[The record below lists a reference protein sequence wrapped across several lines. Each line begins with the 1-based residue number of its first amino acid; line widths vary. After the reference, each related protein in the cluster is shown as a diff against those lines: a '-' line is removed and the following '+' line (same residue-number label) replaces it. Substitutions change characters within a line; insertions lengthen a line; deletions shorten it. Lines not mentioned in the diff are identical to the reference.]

1 MDPLRFTVDVP
12 APRDHVWEAFTTA
25 AGLAGWLCLRAR
37 VEPEIGG
44 AYELFWDP
52 DESHPERDSTLGCTV
67 LSLDRPRLLE
77 FTWRGAEAVA
87 DVMNVAGAPPTQ
99 VKVELRPT
107 LDGTRIELTH
117 SGWGD
122 GPGWERARAWFE
134 RAWGG
139 ALQALRARC
148 APAP

>member
-1 MDPLRFTVDVP
+1 MEPLRFTIDLP
-12 APRDHVWEAFTTA
+12 AGRDPVWEAFTTA
-25 AGLAGWLCLRAR
+25 DGLAAWLCLRAR
-37 VEPEIGG
+37 VEPEVGG

-67 LSLDRPRLLE
+67 LSIDQPRLLE

-87 DVMNVAGAPPTQ
+87 DVMNVPGAAQTQ

-107 LDGTRIELTH
+107 LDGTRLELTH
-117 SGWGD
+117 SGWGE
-122 GPGWERARAWFE
+122 GPGWERARTWFE

-139 ALQALRARC
+139 ALQALRARLGG
-148 APAP
+148 

>member
-1 MDPLRFTVDVP
+1 MEPLHFTIDLP
-12 APRDHVWEAFTTA
+12 ASRDRVWEAFTTP
-25 AGLAGWLCLRAR
+25 AGLSSWLCLRAR

-44 AYELFWDP
+44 PCELFWDP
-52 DESHPERDSTLGCTV
+52 DESHPERDSTLGCTF
-67 LSLDRPRLLE
+67 LSVVEPRLLE
-77 FTWRGAEAVA
+77 LTWRGSEAVA
-87 DVMNVAGAPPTQ
+87 DVMNVPGALQTQ

-107 LDGTRIELTH
+107 LDGTRLELTH

-139 ALQALRARC
+139 ALQALSAKLSG
-148 APAP
+148 P

>member
-1 MDPLRFTVDVP
+1 METLRFTVEVP
-12 APRDHVWEAFTTA
+12 APRDRVWEAFATA
-25 AGLAGWLCLRAR
+25 DGLASWLCLRAC

-67 LSLDRPRLLE
+67 LSVDEPRLLE
-77 FTWRGAEAVA
+77 FTWRGSEAVA
-87 DVMNVAGAPPTQ
+87 DVMNAPGAAQTQ

-107 LDGTRIELTH
+107 LDGTRVDLTH

-134 RAWGG
+134 KAWGG
-139 ALQALRARC
+139 ALQALRTHLAVAR
-148 APAP
+148 